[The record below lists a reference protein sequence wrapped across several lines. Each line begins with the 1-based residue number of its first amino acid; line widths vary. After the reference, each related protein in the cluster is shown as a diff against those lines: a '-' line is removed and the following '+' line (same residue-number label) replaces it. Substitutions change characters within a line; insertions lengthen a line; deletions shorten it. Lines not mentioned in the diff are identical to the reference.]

1 MPIPNWALLLS
12 FWLHM
17 MATVVWVGG
26 LAALALFVLPALRR
40 TLKPNEFATWLTAL
54 NKRLDPLGWFCLG
67 LLTFTGLIQMDAN
80 PSYVGLLAVTNPWS
94 QAIFFKHIAFAG
106 MIAVSAYSTWV
117 IGPSLQ
123 RAAISRARGKGTS
136 NNRSLGSLQSLIQ
149 INFFLGILI
158 LVFTALAR
166 IN

>member
-17 MATVVWVGG
+17 LATVVWVGG
-26 LAALALFVLPALRR
+26 LAALSLFVLPALRR
-40 TLKPNEFATWLTAL
+40 TLKPSEFAAWLTAL
-54 NKRLDPLGWFCLG
+54 NKRLDPLGWLCLG

-80 PSYVGLLAVTNPWS
+80 PSYIGLLAVTNPWS
-94 QAIFFKHIAFAG
+94 QAIFLKHIAFAG

-117 IGPSLQ
+117 IAPSLQ
-123 RAAISRARGKGTS
+123 RAAISRTRGKGM
-136 NNRSLGSLQSLIQ
+136 NNRTLGSLQSLIQ
-149 INFFLGILI
+149 TNFFLGILI

>member
-54 NKRLDPLGWFCLG
+54 NKRWDPLGWFCLG

-80 PSYVGLLAVTNPWS
+80 PSYIGLLAVTNPWS
-94 QAIFFKHIAFAG
+94 QAIFLKHITFAG

-117 IGPSLQ
+117 IAPSLQ
-123 RAAISRARGKGTS
+123 RAAISRTRGKGTA
-136 NNRSLGSLQSLIQ
+136 NNRTLGSLQSLIQ

>member
-1 MPIPNWALLLS
+1 MPIPHWALLLS

-17 MATVVWVGG
+17 LATVVWVGG
-26 LAALALFVLPALRR
+26 LAALSLLVLPALRR
-40 TLKPNEFATWLTAL
+40 TLKPSEFAAWLIVL

-94 QAIFFKHIAFAG
+94 QAIFLKHLAFAG
-106 MIAVSAYSTWV
+106 MIAVSAYSTWA
-117 IGPSLQ
+117 IAPALQ
-123 RAAISRARGKGTS
+123 RAAISRTRGKGTE
-136 NNRSLGSLQSLIQ
+136 NNRAFGNLQSLIQ
-149 INFFLGILI
+149 INFLLGILI